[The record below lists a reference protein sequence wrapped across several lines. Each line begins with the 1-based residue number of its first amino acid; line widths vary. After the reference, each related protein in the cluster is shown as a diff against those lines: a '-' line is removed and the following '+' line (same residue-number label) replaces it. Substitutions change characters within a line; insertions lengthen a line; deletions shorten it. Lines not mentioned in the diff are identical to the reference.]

1 MSNQVKCRL
10 CGKLVD
16 REIAYRDNA
25 RNGWYYCNME
35 HFIENQEKVAKKS
48 HKSTL
53 TPKQAPNEQARKD
66 LVSYI
71 YQLYNKQIPQFVFK
85 QIKDMTERKQK
96 PLTYKGIE
104 LSLRYWVETLGKPF
118 DSDTGIGI
126 VEYIYDQAEQFW
138 KDKQRVR
145 IACQDMQIDKILTKS
160 GCQNRIDV
168 IKYNLRRKASND
180 IQSNSEPNGSR
191 NDYE

>member
-1 MSNQVKCRL
+1 MNNQVKCRL
-10 CGKLVD
+10 CGKLID
-16 REIAYRDNA
+16 RKSAYQDND
-25 RNGWYYCNME
+25 RKGWYYCNME
-35 HFIENQEKVAKKS
+35 HFIKSQEKVAKNS
-48 HKSTL
+48 HKPTL
-53 TPKQAPNEQARKD
+53 TPTITPNEQARKE
-66 LVSYI
+66 LVAYI
-71 YQLYNKQIPQFVFK
+71 YQLYNKQIPHFVFR
-85 QIKDMTERKQK
+85 QIKDMTTRKQK

-104 LSLRYWVETLGKPF
+104 LSLKYWVETLGNSF

-126 VEYIYDQAEQFW
+126 VEYVYDQAEQFW

-145 IACQDMQIDKILTKS
+145 IACQDMQADKILTKS

-180 IQSNSEPNGSR
+180 LQSNSESNGSR